1 MDGGATVWATAVLWL
16 YITFLAFWGIQWWLG
31 RHIQGLV
38 LLITNRTRPAS
49 TFYFY
54 LLAPGVVLHEISH
67 WLMARVLF
75 VPTRDVALFRPQ
87 PAEPK
92 GGPKGQ
98 KGQAQGGPVTLG
110 YVEIFKTDPVR
121 QSLIGLAPLP
131 VGILVLLLLAALLN
145 FNTGINP
152 VSPQDDSVWQSISRL
167 PTEFAASVQK
177 PLNFLWLYLVFTV
190 SNGMLPSKPDRRPW
204 LFGLILPGALILVL
218 AVTGIL
224 PPLPQDW
231 QQTLRQLMGNLTWI
245 FAFAAAINL
254 VLALVIFLLEL
265 LVSRFKRRR
274 VVYK

>member
-1 MDGGATVWATAVLWL
+1 MEGGASVWATAVLWL
-16 YITFLAFWGIQWWLG
+16 YITFLAFWGVQWWLG

-38 LLITNRTRPAS
+38 LLITNRTKPAS

-67 WLMARVLF
+67 WLMARLLF
-75 VPTRDVALFRPQ
+75 VPTRDIVLFRPQ
-87 PAEPK
+87 AAEVK
-92 GGPKGQ
+92 GKQ
-98 KGQAQGGPVTLG
+98 KGEKQSSPVTLG
-110 YVEIFKTDPVR
+110 YVEIFKTDPLR

-131 VGILVLLLLAALLN
+131 VGILVLLLLSAVLS
-145 FNTGINP
+145 FNSGVNTL
-152 VSPQDDSVWQSISRL
+152 SPQTDNVWQGISLL
-167 PTEFAASVQK
+167 PSEIVASVQK

-204 LFGLILPGALILVL
+204 LFGLILPGAVILVL

-231 QQTLRQLMGNLTWI
+231 QQTLRQVMGDLTWI

-254 VLALVIFLLEL
+254 VLALAIFLLET
-265 LVSRFKRRR
+265 LVSRFKRRH
-274 VVYK
+274 VIYK

>member
-1 MDGGATVWATAVLWL
+1 MGSGATVWATAVLWL
-16 YITFLAFWGIQWWLG
+16 YITFLAFWGVQWWLG

-38 LLITNRTRPAS
+38 LLITNRARLAS

-67 WLMARVLF
+67 WLVARLLF
-75 VPTRDVALFRPQ
+75 VPTRDIALFQPQ
-87 PAEPK
+87 PAEVKGKPK
-92 GGPKGQ
+92 GDSS
-98 KGQAQGGPVTLG
+98 PVTLG
-110 YVEIFKTDPVR
+110 YVEVFKTDPLR

-131 VGILVLLLLAALLN
+131 IGILVLLLLAALLN
-145 FNTGINP
+145 FSTGVNAL
-152 VSPQDDSVWQSISRL
+152 SSQTDSVWQGISLL
-167 PTEFAASVQK
+167 PSEIVASVQK

-204 LFGLILPGALILVL
+204 LFGLIVPGAVILAL
-218 AVTGIL
+218 ALTGVL
-224 PPLPQDW
+224 PPLPSEW
-231 QQTLRQLMGNLTWI
+231 QQTLRQLMGSLTWI

-254 VLALVIFLLEL
+254 VLALVIFLLET

>member
-1 MDGGATVWATAVLWL
+1 MEGGASVWATAVLWL
-16 YITFLAFWGIQWWLG
+16 YITFLAFWGVQWWLG

-67 WLMARVLF
+67 WLVARLLF
-75 VPTRDVALFRPQ
+75 VPTRDIALFRPQ
-87 PAEPK
+87 PAETK
-92 GGPKGQ
+92 GKPNGQ
-98 KGQAQGGPVTLG
+98 SGPVTLG
-110 YVEIFKTDPVR
+110 YVEIFKTDPLR

-131 VGILVLLLLAALLN
+131 AGILVLLLLAALLN
-145 FNTGINP
+145 FNTGVNA
-152 VSPQDDSVWQSISRL
+152 VAPQTDGTWQSISLL
-167 PTEFAASVQK
+167 PSEIVASVQK

-204 LFGLILPGALILVL
+204 LFGLILPGAIILAL

-231 QQTLRQLMGNLTWI
+231 QQTLRQLMGSLTWI

-254 VLALVIFLLEL
+254 GLALAIFLLEA